1 MNCWSYLKY
10 EPGPTGIL
18 PDKTP
23 VTAELNG
30 TLPIQHLSH
39 EGKKAYGFKGITN
52 CALLSVATF
61 CDVNCTVIFNKNH
74 CQVLKDAQL
83 ILEAY

>member
-39 EGKKAYGFKGITN
+39 EGKKAYPDRKNTICDCYRTN
-52 CALLSVATF
+52 QLAYT
-61 CDVNCTVIFNKNH
+61 D
-74 CQVLKDAQL
+74 QVTEFAPYVR
-83 ILEAY
+83 IYF